1 MFSMRNYRVC
11 LASMLIFSMLLAL
24 PCHAQKK
31 TKAEI
36 KISKIGCEAVKTPR
50 FKDST
55 ESEKDYWGRFY
66 VKFDLLNS
74 GAKEDWLDSVDI
86 TWKIVCTDKI
96 TNRPKLYSMTVTYE
110 DIEKGTG
117 HNACI
122 FLKPK
127 FLRRF
132 TNSKR
137 FSPGD
142 FSIYVE
148 FQIDGQ
154 KIASESETK
163 PAHKALKN
171 WQKEEADR
179 GRSERYLIPKSKSPF
194 ASLDYDYWENEK
206 ANE

>member
-1 MFSMRNYRVC
+1 
-11 LASMLIFSMLLAL
+11 MLVFCVFWAL
-24 PCHAQKK
+24 PCRAQKK

-36 KISKIGCEAVKTPR
+36 KITKIGCEPVKTPR

-66 VKFDLLNS
+66 VKFELQAS
-74 GAKEDWLDSVDI
+74 GGRDDWLDSVDI
-86 TWKIVCTDKI
+86 VWKIVCTDKT
-96 TNRPKLYSMTVTYE
+96 TNRPKLYSITVTYE
-110 DIEKGTG
+110 DIEKGGG

-127 FLRRF
+127 FLKRF

-137 FSPGD
+137 FVPGD

-148 FQIDGQ
+148 FQVDGQ
-154 KIASESETK
+154 KIASEIDTK
-163 PAHKALKN
+163 PSHKNIKN
-171 WQKEEADR
+171 WHKEEADR

-206 ANE
+206 AAE

>member
-1 MFSMRNYRVC
+1 
-11 LASMLIFSMLLAL
+11 MLILSVLLAL

-31 TKAEI
+31 SKAEI

-55 ESEKDYWGRFY
+55 ESEKDFWGRFY
-66 VKFDLLNS
+66 VKFDLVNP
-74 GAKEDWLDSVDI
+74 GGKDDWLDSVDI
-86 TWKIVCTDKI
+86 TWKIVCTDKT
-96 TNRPKLYSMTVTYE
+96 TNRPKLYSLTVTYE

-154 KIASESETK
+154 KLASEIETK

-206 ANE
+206 AVE